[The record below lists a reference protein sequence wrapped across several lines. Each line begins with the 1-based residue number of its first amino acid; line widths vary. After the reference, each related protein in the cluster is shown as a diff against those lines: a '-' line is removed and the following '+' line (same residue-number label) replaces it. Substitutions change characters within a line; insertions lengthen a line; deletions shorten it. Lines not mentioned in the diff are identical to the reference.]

1 MPSIGPAVVL
11 SALVGVFV
19 ASLYV
24 LVRGRTLS
32 RVPFVVVASMLGAWA
47 GDAAGGLADVT
58 ILAIGDFH
66 LPAAVLGATVGIA
79 VVELLSVLVA
89 PRPEGPTP
97 P

>member
-1 MPSIGPAVVL
+1 VPQIGPPLVL
-11 SALVGVFV
+11 SLLVGIFV

-47 GDAAGGLADVT
+47 GDAAGGLAGVT

-66 LPAAVLGATVGIA
+66 LPAAAVGAAIGIA
-79 VVELLSVLVA
+79 IVELLSVLVA
-89 PRPEGPTP
+89 PKPEGPTAP
-97 P
+97 